1 MSLRPLSW
9 LVAFRISLLVYYFC
23 RVLLCEIDKQQR
35 AAPVTEDNRVSAIQL
50 RDSGAAAETDLLSQ
64 SPHKCSLCLDR
75 LTHPAAIPC
84 GHVFCWTCIVS
95 YVHSSSSDRA
105 ASTAIA
111 TVLIRC
117 PICRF
122 EFTGQKV
129 RALYSYS

>member
-1 MSLRPLSW
+1 M
-9 LVAFRISLLVYYFC
+9 YYFC
-23 RVLLCEIDKQQR
+23 RVLLCEIDKQQQQQR
-35 AAPVTEDNRVSAIQL
+35 AVSGTEDSTVSAVQL
-50 RDSGAAAETDLLSQ
+50 RDSEVDAEATATDLLLLSQ

-75 LTHPAAIPC
+75 MTHPAAIPC
-84 GHVFCWTCIVS
+84 GHVFCWTCVVS

-105 ASTAIA
+105 ATAAIA

>member
-1 MSLRPLSW
+1 M
-9 LVAFRISLLVYYFC
+9 YYFC
-23 RVLLCEIDKQQR
+23 RVLLSEIDKQQR
-35 AAPVTEDNRVSAIQL
+35 AAAETEDSRVSAVQL
-50 RDSGAAAETDLLSQ
+50 RDSGVAAEITAAELVSQ
-64 SPHKCSLCLDR
+64 SQHKCSLCLDR
-75 LTHPAAIPC
+75 LMHPAAIPC

-105 ASTAIA
+105 ASAAIA